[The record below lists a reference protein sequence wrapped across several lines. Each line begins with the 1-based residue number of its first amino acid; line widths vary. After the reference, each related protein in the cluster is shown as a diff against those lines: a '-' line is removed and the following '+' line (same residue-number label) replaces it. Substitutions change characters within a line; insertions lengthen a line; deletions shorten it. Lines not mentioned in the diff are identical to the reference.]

1 MVIQYVASIVILI
14 ILFGLLIKILKD
26 RISIISSIIWVIFW
40 SATLLILWFPNL
52 LTRISTLFG
61 VGRGV
66 DILIYLSIILLFY
79 MLLNQNIKIDKL
91 EKQITKLV
99 REIAKN
105 DTKG

>member
-26 RISIISSIIWVIFW
+26 RISIISSIIWIIFW

-79 MLLNQNIKIDKL
+79 MSYVHNLNIN
-91 EKQITKLV
+91 
-99 REIAKN
+99 
-105 DTKG
+105 